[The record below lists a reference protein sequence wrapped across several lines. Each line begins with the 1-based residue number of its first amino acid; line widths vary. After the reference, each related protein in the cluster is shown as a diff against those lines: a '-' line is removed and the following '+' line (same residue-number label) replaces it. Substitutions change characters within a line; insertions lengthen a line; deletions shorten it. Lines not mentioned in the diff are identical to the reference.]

1 MAAVKLP
8 SYILLNSSDITV
20 VRRFRQ
26 RGPVLRTR
34 VIWEEGVSISSPLPM
49 IFLMLTQH
57 GRVFRG
63 PLASVSNA

>member
-49 IFLMLTQH
+49 IFLMLT
-57 GRVFRG
+57 
-63 PLASVSNA
+63 